1 MKVVNYKQKSPE
13 WLAWRSQGITATD
26 ASIILGKSPYKT
38 PWRLWA
44 EKTGYANPED
54 LSKNPNVQRGV
65 ELEDQARKVVEEE
78 MGDILL
84 PVCIEENDGS
94 IFRASLDGI
103 TSDGR
108 PVELK
113 CPSQKVW
120 DEVVEQGENSAPYR
134 LYAIQVQYQI
144 LVSGAGEGLL
154 VFFRE
159 GEKIEFVIKRDEALI
174 DQLRTEC
181 TKFWEM
187 VEKKVEPPKDP
198 ERDLFLPGD
207 AEASEWV
214 MQAEI
219 YRLAEQRIKA
229 LKEEIAKLEEQQ
241 QPAIERMKELMG
253 DFNVA
258 DYAGV
263 AITRYSVSGRIDYK
277 RIVES
282 LDVSPEVIEQYRG
295 KDAERYRVTVTN
307 AAPKRIVD
315 ETVLAPIKDMAEEV
329 KTFYW

>member
-181 TKFWEM
+181 IKFWEM
-187 VEKKVEPPKDP
+187 VEKKGRTT
-198 ERDLFLPGD
+198 ERPRARSVF
-207 AEASEWV
+207 
-214 MQAEI
+214 
-219 YRLAEQRIKA
+219 
-229 LKEEIAKLEEQQ
+229 
-241 QPAIERMKELMG
+241 
-253 DFNVA
+253 
-258 DYAGV
+258 
-263 AITRYSVSGRIDYK
+263 TRRCGSI
-277 RIVES
+277 
-282 LDVSPEVIEQYRG
+282 
-295 KDAERYRVTVTN
+295 
-307 AAPKRIVD
+307 
-315 ETVLAPIKDMAEEV
+315 
-329 KTFYW
+329 